1 MVDSRPASDPSVLA
15 GSGTPGQ
22 SVEAV
27 GISGQMHGLVLLDEN
42 GEVVRP
48 AILWNDQRTAFEC
61 DDIREAVGRE
71 RLIAITG
78 NDALASFTAPKL
90 LWVRKHLP
98 EVWAKSRH
106 LLLPKD
112 YVRFRLTGD
121 YAIDASDGAGT
132 LLFDLQSRTWSSEIV
147 NALGLDHEMLP
158 RTAEGPELV
167 GVVTESAAAATGL
180 RAGTAVVGGAGDQ
193 AANAVGV
200 GAVSH
205 GVAALSVGTSGVVFA
220 PTDHPVFESDGR
232 LQAFCHAVPDMWHL
246 MGVTLSA
253 AGSLKWLREEL
264 APNASWVELDS
275 SGRRYPA
282 GRRGPFIPAVSH
294 R

>member
-1 MVDSRPASDPSVLA
+1 MGSADRVVLGLDVSTTATKAVLVRVDGSVAGVATSEYDFDTPKHLWVEQDARQWWSAAQQAIRSVLA

-98 EVWAKSRH
+98 DVWAKSRH

-121 YAIDASDGAGT
+121 YAIDASDGRNPT
-132 LLFDLQSRTWSSEIV
+132 L
-147 NALGLDHEMLP
+147 
-158 RTAEGPELV
+158 
-167 GVVTESAAAATGL
+167 
-180 RAGTAVVGGAGDQ
+180 
-193 AANAVGV
+193 
-200 GAVSH
+200 
-205 GVAALSVGTSGVVFA
+205 
-220 PTDHPVFESDGR
+220 
-232 LQAFCHAVPDMWHL
+232 
-246 MGVTLSA
+246 
-253 AGSLKWLREEL
+253 
-264 APNASWVELDS
+264 
-275 SGRRYPA
+275 
-282 GRRGPFIPAVSH
+282 
-294 R
+294 